1 VLIPVAFF
9 PKTGLDAYSPLATV
23 VVGGLSVGTF
33 LSLFVIPCLYTYVD
47 DFGAWLSRRFRRQT
61 READRRQVGGGRRSY
76 LNWGVLE
83 AKPCFPWV
91 IGAAL

>member
-1 VLIPVAFF
+1 MLIPVAFF
-9 PKTGLDAYSPLATV
+9 PKTGLDAYSPLATE

-61 READRRQVGGGRRSY
+61 REA
-76 LNWGVLE
+76 
-83 AKPCFPWV
+83 
-91 IGAAL
+91 